1 MTESYVMMAL
11 GDFRFSVS
19 TAAYQSLQRTTT
31 WRWAAVERVAVRP
44 VQQFVGLG
52 EDTIGLEGT
61 IYPAYAGGFGQ
72 MDAMR
77 TEANKGKPLMF
88 VDGTGLVWGDFCIT
102 EISETQTVFFSNG
115 LPRKVDFRLSLTRY
129 GDRD

>member
-31 WRWAAVERVAVRP
+31 WRWAAVERLAVRP

-52 EDTIGLEGT
+52 EDTIGLDGT

-77 TEANKGKPLMF
+77 TEANKGKPLLF

-115 LPRKVDFRLSLTRY
+115 LPRKIDFRLSLIRY
-129 GDRD
+129 GAKD